1 MDDILS
7 RFYMKGKNVMVTGAA
22 GGIGSCCAIA
32 FAQAGANVLLVDRKD
47 AESVA
52 EEIRGMGGQSIWY
65 QADLTKEDQVTA
77 VFDRAE
83 QDFGPVHSLFNNAG
97 VCLLENCEDMTY
109 AQWREVMAVNMDA
122 SFLVARE
129 AGRRMIRNGI
139 HGTIVN
145 TGSMSG
151 DIVNYPQKQVG
162 YNVSKAGV
170 IHMTKTLACEWAEY
184 GIRVNCIS
192 PGYIETKMAPVSG
205 TPQEFLDTVHER
217 IPMGRHGQPDEVAGA
232 VLYLASDASSY
243 TNGCEILIDGGYCCY

>member
-7 RFYMKGKNVMVTGAA
+7 RFYMKSKNVMVTGAA

-32 FAQAGANVLLVDRKD
+32 FAQAGANVLLVDKKD

-52 EEIRGMGGQSIWY
+52 EEIRSMGRKSVWY
-65 QADLTKEDQVTA
+65 QADLTKEDQVIA

-83 QDFGPVHSLFNNAG
+83 ADFGAIHSLFNNAG
-97 VCLLENCEDMTY
+97 VCLLESCEDMTY
-109 AQWREVMAVNMDA
+109 AQWKEVMSVNMDA
-122 SFLVARE
+122 TFLVARE
-129 AGRRMIRNGI
+129 AGRRMIKNKIR
-139 HGTIVN
+139 GTIVN
-145 TGSMSG
+145 TASMSG

-192 PGYIETKMAPVSG
+192 PGYIETGMAPVSG

-217 IPMGRHGQPDEVAGA
+217 IPMGRHGQPDELAGA
-232 VLYLASDASSY
+232 VLHLASDASSY